1 VIAPPGI
8 AKDVVEYWEGLFA
21 RMIKT
26 EGWRKFVAD
35 NHLEEHYLR
44 SGDIAKL
51 ADEIVVQ
58 RRQLYAEFGIKTAR

>member
-1 VIAPPGI
+1 
-8 AKDVVEYWEGLFA
+8 
-21 RMIKT
+21 MIKT
-26 EGWRKFVAD
+26 EAWRKFVAD